1 MIKLV
6 NVSKAFPSSPHA
18 LVKVS
23 LELPKDEFLFLMGP
37 TGSGKSTLIKLLYRE
52 EVADSGDVWVDDQN
66 VSQLNSGQVSELRQK
81 TGVVFQDFRLLPN
94 KTVWENVAFVLD
106 ILGTGQREKEK
117 RIRAALELT
126 NMFPKAQS
134 YPSQLSGGE
143 QQRAAIARA
152 IVNKPPLLLADEPT
166 GNLDPETSWDIM
178 KLLNKI
184 NATGTTVI
192 VASHNK
198 PLVDQLKKRVVM
210 MEKGKIIQDSQK
222 GGYNKLG
229 IS

>member
-23 LELPKDEFLFLMGP
+23 LELSKDEFLFLMGP

>member
-6 NVSKAFPSSPHA
+6 NVFKSYPSSPHA

-23 LELPKDEFLFLMGP
+23 LDVVKDEFIFLMGP
-37 TGSGKSTLIKLLYRE
+37 TGSGKSTLMKLLYRE
-52 EVADSGDVWVDDQN
+52 EIADSGDVWVDNQN
-66 VSQLNSGQVSELRQK
+66 VSTLSSGQVAELRQK
-81 TGVVFQDFRLLPN
+81 TGVVFQNFRLLPN

-126 NMFPKAQS
+126 GMAPKSKS
-134 YPSQLSGGE
+134 YPNQLSGGE

-166 GNLDPETSWDIM
+166 GNLDPETSADIM

-198 PLVDQLKKRVVM
+198 PLVEQLKKRVVN
-210 MEKGKIIQDSQK
+210 MEKGKIIQDK

>member
-6 NVSKAFPSSPHA
+6 NVSKAYPSSPHA
-18 LVKVS
+18 LVKVT

-52 EVADSGDVWVDDQN
+52 EVADSGEVWVDEQN
-66 VSQLNSGQVSELRQK
+66 VSQLNSSQVSELRQK
-81 TGVVFQDFRLLPN
+81 TGVIFQDFRLLPN

-126 NMFPKAQS
+126 NMSPKAQS
-134 YPSQLSGGE
+134 YPNQLSGGE

-184 NATGTTVI
+184 NSTGTTVI

-210 MEKGKIIQDSQK
+210 MEKGKIIQDTQK